1 MNILLVD
8 DDQFILDMLSQVLER
23 EGYVVRTAEDG
34 EQAVAALKKFQP
46 DVMITDILMP
56 KKSGTALIEE
66 VKASHP
72 KLEIIAISGGGRND
86 PVGYLDLSEELGAS
100 MSFAKPVDNDALLMS
115 IALLKFKSPSKLT
128 QSAQVEKP
136 AD

>member
-23 EGYVVRTAEDG
+23 EGYTVKTAEDG
-34 EQAVAALKKFQP
+34 EDAVNALKSFKP

-72 KLEIIAISGGGRND
+72 HLEIIAISGGGRNE
-86 PVGYLDLSEELGAS
+86 PIGYLDLSEELGAS
-100 MSFAKPVDNDALLMS
+100 ISFAKPVDNEALLMS
-115 IALLKFKSPSKLT
+115 IALLKFKEHK
-128 QSAQVEKP
+128 KP
-136 AD
+136 ASVTADSAD